1 MKDRLTRCSI
11 GPDAARA
18 FLCISA
24 SFGGSMRH
32 CCPGSCVRFVF
43 ISLPL
48 LFLFPNHRSV
58 PSLIFF
64 LILPFFTRRSQ
75 PPTSEFTGCSLMKN
89 NKSKTIGRKRKKK
102 REREKSSA
110 QNRIIKATNSLYI
123 YINIF
128 FFLVKYIN
136 SLYKFIVKYKQ
147 TSFKYAKLNYI
158 SFNSIFYIII
168 SNNL

>member
-1 MKDRLTRCSI
+1 
-11 GPDAARA
+11 
-18 FLCISA
+18 
-24 SFGGSMRH
+24 MRH

-48 LFLFPNHRSV
+48 PFLFPNHRSV

-89 NKSKTIGRKRKKK
+89 NKSKTIVRKRKKE
-102 REREKSSA
+102 REREKSSTE
-110 QNRIIKATNSLYI
+110 KDYKTNSLYV

-136 SLYKFIVKYKQ
+136 SLYKFIHVYSNSFSKYKQ
-147 TSFKYAKLNYI
+147 KSFK
-158 SFNSIFYIII
+158 
-168 SNNL
+168 

>member
-1 MKDRLTRCSI
+1 MRRARFCASARVLAGRCAIVALAVVFALFSSLS
-11 GPDAARA
+11 
-18 FLCISA
+18 LCCFSSPTIA
-24 SFGGSMRH
+24 
-32 CCPGSCVRFVF
+32 VF
-43 ISLPL
+43 
-48 LFLFPNHRSV
+48 
-58 PSLIFF
+58 SLIFF

-136 SLYKFIVKYKQ
+136 FLYKFIVKYKQ